1 MTRKK
6 IFRTVILSAIG
17 AIILSAGI
25 ALYLFNKPHRD
36 VQAATVDYTLSSSA
50 LVEEYL
56 ASAEKAND
64 KYLSDEG
71 NSKILAIKGKVQS
84 VSVDLNGQVVLLLKE
99 DGEKAGVSCT
109 FTAQTNEYA
118 GRIQP
123 GQVVTVKG
131 VIRSGAGYDE
141 DLELYEDV
149 IVEKCDIIN

>member
-6 IFRTVILSAIG
+6 IIRTIILSAIG
-17 AIILSAGI
+17 AIILATGI
-25 ALYLFNKPHRD
+25 VLYLFNKPHRN
-36 VQAATVDYTLSSSA
+36 VQAASVDYILTSSA
-50 LVEEYL
+50 LVDEYL

-84 VSVDLNGQVVLLLKE
+84 VSSDLNGQVVLLLKE
-99 DGEKAGVSCT
+99 DGDKAGVSCT
-109 FTAQTNEYA
+109 FTAETNA
-118 GRIQP
+118 FAARVQP